1 MMEFWTN
8 FQHSVQ
14 KNLYNVR
21 VPLKTSCEFLVL
33 RTFIQRGKIDFFF
46 LVNLVKFGIFKPSY
60 KSPEEQ

>member
-33 RTFIQRGKIDFFF
+33 RTFIERGKIDFFF
-46 LVNLVKFGIFKPSY
+46 CQSGKVWDF
-60 KSPEEQ
+60 